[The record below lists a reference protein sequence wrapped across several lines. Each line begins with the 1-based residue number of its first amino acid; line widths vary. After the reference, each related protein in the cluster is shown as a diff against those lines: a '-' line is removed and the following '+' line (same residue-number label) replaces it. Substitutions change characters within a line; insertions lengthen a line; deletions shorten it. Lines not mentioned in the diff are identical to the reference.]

1 VSIREVTRRSRRAFA
16 VLLQGCVVC
25 LPAVVHAAAMP
36 EAVQGPP
43 TAAVTGIVVDATGQ
57 PIAGATVTMDDGGAS
72 AQASADTTDSGRFV
86 LQVMRGV
93 FVLRASAPGYATLQR
108 RDVAVRADV
117 DVGQLALQLA
127 STSGVAVTGR
137 QTFADLARLS
147 SRDELVGVADAAS
160 TGVVTARELT
170 ARARRRPAD
179 ALEAVPG
186 LAVSQHSG
194 EGKANQYYVRGFNL
208 DHGTDLALSVA
219 GMPVNLPTH
228 GHGQGYA
235 DLNFLIPELIS
246 SIQYRKGTYAAES
259 GDFSAAGAIRINYLN
274 TLDAPLV
281 RLEGGM
287 FGYGRMLAAAS
298 TPVGDGQLMAAAEGM
313 VNDGPWERPDA
324 MRRGN
329 ALVRYSRGTPLNG
342 LSVTG
347 LLYAARWFA
356 TDQIPRRMVEAGTL
370 TRFGTLDRTS
380 GGETHRAG
388 VTTEW
393 QRTSARGITRAT
405 AFGFSSGLRLHS
417 NFTYRLDDPL
427 RGDQFAQRDRRGVVG
442 GAASQTWALRG
453 GALPQLVAVG
463 ADVRHDAIGDVGL
476 ARTTARQTLFAVRED
491 AVQQTSGAA
500 WLQWQRSWAP
510 RVRST
515 LGLRGDL
522 YRWDVRAGDP
532 ANAGQRSRG
541 VVNPKASVAVGPWR
555 RTEAYVSAGGGF
567 HSNDG
572 RGATITRD
580 PSSGEATA
588 PVDPLARARGAEVGL
603 RTTVWPGLHMTLSL
617 WQLGLASELVFVGD
631 AGTTTPSRPSVRR
644 GIEWDVDYAPS
655 EWLSVEGS
663 LALSRARFTNDDP
676 SGRFV
681 PGAASRVAQAGIV
694 ATPQGRWSGAVRWRH
709 FGPRALT
716 EDNAVRSADSNL
728 VSIEVGWQVSRRW
741 HLRADVLNA
750 TNSRSSDIDY
760 FYTSRVYGEA
770 TDGVDDIHFHPVE
783 PRTLRLSMVFGF

>member
-1 VSIREVTRRSRRAFA
+1 MSIREVTRRSRRAFA

-57 PIAGATVTMDDGGAS
+57 PIAGASVTMDDGGAS

-93 FVLRASAPGYATLQR
+93 FALRASAPGYATLQR

-160 TGVVTARELT
+160 TGVITPRELT

-259 GDFSAAGAIRINYLN
+259 GDFSSAGAIRINYLN

-356 TDQIPRRMVEAGTL
+356 TDQIPRRLVEAGTL

-417 NFTYRLDDPL
+417 NFTYRLDDPDE
-427 RGDQFAQRDRRGVVG
+427 GDQFAQRDDRHVFG
-442 GAASQTWALRG
+442 GTASQTWAIRG
-453 GALPQLVAVG
+453 GAHPQLLTVG
-463 ADVRHDAIGDVGL
+463 TDVRHDAIGDVGL
-476 ARTTARQTLFAVRED
+476 FRTTARRALFTVRED
-491 AVQQTSGAA
+491 SVGQTSGAGWA
-500 WLQWQRSWAP
+500 QWQSSWSP
-510 RVRST
+510 HIRST
-515 LGLRGDL
+515 LGVRGDL
-522 YRWDVRAGDP
+522 YRWRVNAGDP
-532 ANAGQRSRG
+532 ASAGERTRG
-541 VVNPKASVAVGPWR
+541 IVNPKASVAFGPWK
-555 RTEAYVSAGGGF
+555 RTELYLSAGGGF

-580 PSSGEATA
+580 PLTGDAAS

-603 RTTVWPGLHMTLSL
+603 RTTAVPGLHMTVAL
-617 WQLGLASELVFVGD
+617 WGLGLASELVFVGD
-631 AGTTTPSRPSVRR
+631 AGTTTASRPSARR
-644 GIEWDVDYAPS
+644 GFEWDVDYAPTS
-655 EWLSVEGS
+655 WLSLEGS
-663 LALSRARFTNDDP
+663 LALSRARFTDEDEAGP
-676 SGRFV
+676 FV
-681 PGAASRVAQAGIV
+681 PGAVSRVAQFGAV
-694 ATPQGRWSGAVRWRH
+694 LSPQGRWSGAIRWRH
-709 FGPRALT
+709 FGPRALI
-716 EDNAVRSADSNL
+716 EDKSARSADSNL
-728 VSIEVGWQVSRRW
+728 VSLDAGVRLSRRLT
-741 HLRADVLNA
+741 LRADVLNA
-750 TNSRSSDIDY
+750 FNSRSSDIDY
-760 FYTSRVYGEA
+760 FYTSRVTGEPR
-770 TDGVDDIHFHPVE
+770 DGVDDIHFHPVE
-783 PRTLRLSMVFGF
+783 PRTMRLSMVFGF